1 MYMKTVSLY
10 HPRSI
15 ESALNDFDRYL
26 ESFLGEST
34 FNPTIGNYG
43 NRPAVDILETNAA
56 YLLEAELPGYSENK
70 VQVHVDGR
78 TLTIESK
85 KENEKAGRNVSPGKE
100 EEEKETAEPR
110 FLIRERRNIPFSRS
124 FQLPEDADLET
135 ITAEFKDGLLTLEI
149 KKRAS
154 AQKRKIEINRT

>member
-1 MYMKTVSLY
+1 MKTVSMY

-15 ESALNDFDRYL
+15 GSALNDFDRYL

-34 FNPTIGNYG
+34 LNPTIGNYG
-43 NRPAVDILETNAA
+43 VRPAVDILETNSA
-56 YLLEAELPGYSENK
+56 YLLEAELPGYNENK

-85 KENEKAGRNVSPGKE
+85 KENEKTGRNVSPGKE
-100 EEEKETAEPR
+100 GGEKEETPEPR
-110 FLIRERRNIPFSRS
+110 FLIRERRNVSFSRS
-124 FQLPEDADLET
+124 FQLPEDADLDT

-149 KKRAS
+149 KKRVS
-154 AQKRKIEINRT
+154 AQKRKIEISRA